1 MVRLCTMN
9 SCDNFLN
16 VMKLK
21 CCLLQAVAVEH
32 PAVIHVT
39 GQNYRWLTEVQNA
52 ITSKSQRHIILVA
65 QGEPLCGI
73 VGLVNCIRRGQGSD
87 FVRLQLC
94 YFNIFMA
101 VKISTHYS
109 VFTWSIES
117 EYQCSMLSLHV
128 HMHCCL
134 Y

>member
-9 SCDNFLN
+9 CCNFCFN
-16 VMKLK
+16 VMKFMWH
-21 CCLLQAVAVEH
+21 LLQAAAVER

-39 GQNYRWLTEVQNA
+39 GQNYRWLPEVQNA
-52 ITSKSQRHIILVA
+52 ITSKSQHHIVLVA
-65 QGEPLCGI
+65 QGEPFCGI
-73 VGLVNCIRRGQGSD
+73 LGLVNCIRREQGSD

-101 VKISTHYS
+101 VKNTTDYS
-109 VFTWSIES
+109 VFTWSIEF

-128 HMHCCL
+128 HMHSCL
-134 Y
+134 